1 MNECERYYGKYR
13 GVVLHNID
21 PKQEGRLLVQVPDVA
36 GLAPATWA
44 MPCVPVGGLQGGM
57 VALPVIGSGVW
68 VEFEQGDPDHPVWV
82 GTFWGSAAEVPALSR
97 TVPPGVPSITLQT
110 PLQNGIVISD
120 GPAGILI
127 QNRAGASILITDA
140 GIVLTSGSGA
150 VITLTGN
157 VVDINA
163 GALTVT

>member
-1 MNECERYYGKYR
+1 MSECQKYYGKYR
-13 GVVLHNID
+13 GVVLNNID
-21 PKQEGRLLVQVPDVA
+21 PKQEGRLLVQIPDIA
-36 GLAPATWA
+36 GLAPASWA

-57 VALPVIGSGVW
+57 VALPVAGSGVW

-97 TVPPGVPSITLQT
+97 TVPPGVPGITLQT

-120 GPAGILI
+120 GPQGILMK
-127 QNRAGASILITDA
+127 NRAGASILLSDA
-140 GIVLTSGSGA
+140 GIVITSGSGA
-150 VITLTGN
+150 VITLAGN